1 MREHP
6 GIGGCR
12 HLGTPSDLPT
22 QPPLAV
28 PLLRAPVICELSIKF
43 LPSSDRP
50 RVLSPAWAGRVGGG
64 VGGGVGGSGSLEALR
79 PRPEAVGRAGDPV
92 WHPSWFWGEEFA
104 PYPGLPSA
112 VQGGRPGE
120 GGSEQVPGGSGSPLG
135 EKGGAGTA
143 QAQLPA
149 GPKARAKKA
158 GRSWAVTVAG
168 PPGGPGAR
176 RPPPACFLTWEVGTR
191 PCHSPESLW
200 TPQRGPRG
208 ISRRCRAR
216 ARGRCP
222 AVDAGCDAV
231 MGAEAGA

>member
-79 PRPEAVGRAGDPV
+79 PRLEAVGRAGDPV

-135 EKGGAGTA
+135 EKGGAGAA

-168 PPGGPGAR
+168 RPAGRTRGPAASSHLFPHLGSGDAAFPLPRVTVDPTEGTTRHRPKVQGPGS
-176 RPPPACFLTWEVGTR
+176 RPA
-191 PCHSPESLW
+191 PCS
-200 TPQRGPRG
+200 
-208 ISRRCRAR
+208 
-216 ARGRCP
+216 GRW
-222 AVDAGCDAV
+222 A
-231 MGAEAGA
+231 